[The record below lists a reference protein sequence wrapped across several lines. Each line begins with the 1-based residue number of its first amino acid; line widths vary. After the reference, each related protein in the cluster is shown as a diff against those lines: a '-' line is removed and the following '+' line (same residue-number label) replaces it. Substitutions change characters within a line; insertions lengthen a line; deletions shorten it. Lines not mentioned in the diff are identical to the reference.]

1 MSATDADRRRIRI
14 LSVGGGLYFLIL
26 LNGLRYFGHLPYQ
39 IVILGAALNGMMFT
53 VFVVTIRKVYK
64 RMRAEDKSA
73 TATAARAVTTEA
85 KPRNVRALWLAAILY
100 FTTMLIA
107 SQYATKVPYHVLVL
121 LGILNMAIVLFFV
134 IKLRKAYMRS
144 RSRSDL

>member
-1 MSATDADRRRIRI
+1 MI
-14 LSVGGGLYFLIL
+14 L
-26 LNGLRYFGHLPYQ
+26 
-39 IVILGAALNGMMFT
+39 T
-53 VFVVTIRKVYK
+53 VFVVIIRKVYK